1 MSSLCQPLLQQP
13 RCAQLRPLQ
22 TGAVRLFPRFGGV
35 GISSRRAV
43 KQRATG
49 EKQKTVENEAQVD
62 AEWAQEVLKEI
73 VDSPELGR
81 RGEAWFAAQL
91 VALLLV
97 AFPPGQLRPLLD
109 AAGWLGI
116 VGGLG
121 MAVAGQQVLGRRL
134 TPLPKPREGSSLV
147 TSGIYAY
154 CRHPMYGGLVLA
166 SAGLGLALS
175 DDLRVALA
183 ALVFLILDRKAS
195 YEEELLEEQF
205 GAEYVE
211 YKKKTKKLLPYIY

>member
-1 MSSLCQPLLQQP
+1 M
-13 RCAQLRPLQ
+13 
-22 TGAVRLFPRFGGV
+22 
-35 GISSRRAV
+35 
-43 KQRATG
+43 
-49 EKQKTVENEAQVD
+49 
-62 AEWAQEVLKEI
+62 LKEI
-73 VDSPELGR
+73 VDSPELGQ

-97 AFPPGQLRPLLD
+97 AFPPGPLRPVLD

-116 VGGLG
+116 VAGLG
-121 MAVAGQQVLGRRL
+121 MAVAGQQGLGKRL

-183 ALVFLILDRKAS
+183 ALVFLVLDRKAS
-195 YEEELLEEQF
+195 YEERLLEERF
-205 GAEYVE
+205 GAEYAE
-211 YKKKTKKLLPYIY
+211 YKKSTKKLLPYIY